1 VKPEEIKRSY
11 EFGPFRLDPEE
22 RTLSRSGEL
31 VPLTIKAFETLLV
44 LVENAGHLLPK
55 DELMRRVW
63 PETVVEENNLAQQI
77 SFLRKALGEP
87 ETGVKYIETLPKR
100 GYRFLSTPSL
110 VSDDSV
116 GLIVRETI
124 RGRVLVE
131 EEVDD
136 DSQSDIRTIH
146 TTTEVSLPAPAR
158 QSMPRRKQSA
168 IALTCLGLLVLA
180 GAAYLLYHARLGRRR
195 PSAGTRTLAIMP
207 FRNLKGDSETD
218 FLGLSLADAIIT
230 KLGYV
235 STVIVRPSSYVEKYR
250 NQEIDPKKIGEE
262 LNVNTLLTG
271 TFMKEGDELRIKTQ
285 LVDLE
290 SNEILWRDTID
301 LKYDKVLLVE
311 DRVAREII
319 GGMKLKLSPVED
331 QHITL
336 DAPRDPLAYEYYL
349 RGVDLYT
356 RNDFPMA
363 VEMFRK
369 SVSINANYA
378 QAWAHLGTAY
388 TAVAAFRFGGQED
401 YQKALAAYRKALELN
416 PDQIEAR
423 IFMANMFTDTNQ
435 ASQAVPLLREVLRT
449 NPNYALA
456 HWELGY
462 AYRFAGLLDESIKE
476 CEQARA
482 LDPQV
487 KLRSSA
493 LNGYLY
499 SGQYEKFLRSLPP
512 DEDVAFVVFYRGL
525 ANLYLKDNKAA
536 TASFERAYQLDASL
550 YTQIGK
556 ALSYAINAKRPEGLE
571 LLKATEAKMKERGVT
586 DPEAMYKIAQA
597 YALLGDKPA
606 ALRMLSQS
614 INGGFFCYP
623 YVKDDPLLNS
633 IRDQAD
639 YGVLL
644 EMARKGHEEFRSR
657 FMSETSAGSRVAL
670 HYAMPSPRVVLQVA
684 PPLFPAELFS
694 SQN

>member
-1 VKPEEIKRSY
+1 
-11 EFGPFRLDPEE
+11 
-22 RTLSRSGEL
+22 
-31 VPLTIKAFETLLV
+31 
-44 LVENAGHLLPK
+44 
-55 DELMRRVW
+55 
-63 PETVVEENNLAQQI
+63 
-77 SFLRKALGEP
+77 
-87 ETGVKYIETLPKR
+87 
-100 GYRFLSTPSL
+100 
-110 VSDDSV
+110 
-116 GLIVRETI
+116 
-124 RGRVLVE
+124 
-131 EEVDD
+131 
-136 DSQSDIRTIH
+136 
-146 TTTEVSLPAPAR
+146 
-158 QSMPRRKQSA
+158 
-168 IALTCLGLLVLA
+168 
-180 GAAYLLYHARLGRRR
+180 
-195 PSAGTRTLAIMP
+195 MP

-250 NQEIDPKKIGEE
+250 NQEIDPKKIGAE

-271 TFMKEGDELRIKTQ
+271 SFMKEGDEIRIKTQ

-290 SNEILWRDTID
+290 SNEILWRDSID

-331 QHITL
+331 QHISL

-363 VEMFRK
+363 VEMFGK
-369 SVSINANYA
+369 SVTIDANYA

-388 TAVAAFRFGGQED
+388 TALAAFRFGGQED
-401 YQKALAAYRKALELN
+401 YQKALAAYRRALELN
-416 PDQIEAR
+416 PNQIEAR

-435 ASQAVPLLREVLRT
+435 VSQAVPLLREVLAA

-462 AYRFAGLLDESIKE
+462 VYRFAGVLDESIRE
-476 CEQARA
+476 CERARA

-493 LNGYLY
+493 LNAYLY
-499 SGQYEKFLRSLPP
+499 AGQYEKFLQSLPQ
-512 DEDVAFVVFYRGL
+512 DDQAAFVVFYRGL
-525 ANLYLKDNKAA
+525 AHLYLKDNKAA
-536 TASFERAYQLDASL
+536 SADFERAFQLDPSL

-556 ALSYAINAKRPEGLE
+556 ALGYSISGKRSEGLE
-571 LLKATEAKMKERGVT
+571 LLKTIEAKMKERGVS
-586 DPEAMYKIAQA
+586 DAEAMYKIAQA

-606 ALRMLSQS
+606 SLRMLAQS

-623 YVKDDPLLNS
+623 YIKDDPLLNA
-633 IRDQAD
+633 IRDQPD
-639 YGVLL
+639 YAVLL
-644 EMARKGHEEFRSR
+644 ETARKGHEEFRSR
-657 FMSETSAGSRVAL
+657 FLTS
-670 HYAMPSPRVVLQVA
+670 
-684 PPLFPAELFS
+684 
-694 SQN
+694 

>member
-1 VKPEEIKRSY
+1 MKPDEVKRSY
-11 EFGPFRLDPEE
+11 EFGPFRLDPED
-22 RTLSRSGEL
+22 RTLSRDGEL
-31 VPLTIKAFETLLV
+31 VPLTIKAFDTLLV
-44 LVENAGHLLPK
+44 LVENAGSLLPK

-63 PETVVEENNLAQQI
+63 PETVVEENNLAQQV
-77 SFLRKALGEP
+77 SFLRKALGES

-100 GYRFLSTPSL
+100 GYRFLVTPGL
-110 VSDDSV
+110 VEDDSV
-116 GLIVRETI
+116 GLIVREKI

-131 EEVDD
+131 EEVEDD
-136 DSQSDIRTIH
+136 TQPEP
-146 TTTEVSLPAPAR
+146 TTVYKTAELSLPEPAR
-158 QSMPRRKQSA
+158 ASPVRKKQVA

-180 GAAYLLYHARLGRRR
+180 GAAYFLLHARFGRRG
-195 PSAGTRTLAIMP
+195 PPAGTRTLAIMP

-250 NQEIDPKKIGEE
+250 NEEIDPKKIGAE

-271 TFMKEGDELRIKTQ
+271 SFMKEGDEIRIKTQ

-290 SNEILWRDTID
+290 SNEILWRDSID
-301 LKYDKVLLVE
+301 LKYDKVLLLE

-319 GGMKLKLSPVED
+319 GGMKLKPSPVED
-331 QHITL
+331 QHISL

-369 SVSINANYA
+369 SVSIDSNYA

-416 PDQIEAR
+416 PNHIEAR

-435 ASQAVPLLREVLRT
+435 ANQAVPLLREVMAT

-462 AYRFAGLLDESIKE
+462 VYRFAGVLDESIKE
-476 CEQARA
+476 CERARA

-493 LNGYLY
+493 LNAYLY
-499 SGQYEKFLRSLPP
+499 SGQYEKFLQSLPA
-512 DEDVAFVVFYRGL
+512 DDAAAFVVFYRGF
-525 ANLYLKDNKAA
+525 AHLYLKDNKAA
-536 TASFERAYQLDASL
+536 SADFERAFQLDPSL

-556 ALSYAINAKRPEGLE
+556 ALGYSIGGQRAEGLG
-571 LLKATEAKMKERGVT
+571 LLKTTEAKMKERGVT
-586 DPEAMYKIAQA
+586 DAEAMYKIAQA

-614 INGGFFCYP
+614 IKGGFFCYP
-623 YVKDDPLLNS
+623 YIKDDPLLHD
-633 IRDQAD
+633 IRGEREYEA
-639 YGVLL
+639 LL
-644 EMARKGHEEFRSR
+644 ESARQAHEDFKSR
-657 FMSETSAGSRVAL
+657 FMSSAGT
-670 HYAMPSPRVVLQVA
+670 
-684 PPLFPAELFS
+684 
-694 SQN
+694 

>member
-1 VKPEEIKRSY
+1 VKPDEVKRSY
-11 EFGPFRLDPEE
+11 EFGPFRLDPED
-22 RTLSRSGEL
+22 RTLSRDGEL
-31 VPLTIKAFETLLV
+31 VPLTIKAFDTLLV
-44 LVENAGHLLPK
+44 LVENAGQLLSK
-55 DELMRRVW
+55 DEMMRRVW
-63 PETVVEENNLAQQI
+63 PETVVEENNLAQQV
-77 SFLRKALGEP
+77 SFLRKALAES

-100 GYRFLSTPSL
+100 GYRFLATPGL
-110 VSDDSV
+110 VADAGV
-116 GLIVRETI
+116 GLIVREKI

-131 EEVDD
+131 EEVEDD
-136 DSQSDIRTIH
+136 APTEATLAH
-146 TTTEVSLPAPAR
+146 TTAERSLPPPAP
-158 QSMPRRKQSA
+158 SSPVRRKQAA

-180 GAAYLLYHARLGRRR
+180 GTAYLLLHARFGKRSS
-195 PSAGTRTLAIMP
+195 PPGTRTLAIMP
-207 FRNLKGDSETD
+207 FRNLKGDTQTD

-250 NQEIDPKKIGEE
+250 NQEIDPKKIGAE

-271 TFMKEGDELRIKTQ
+271 SFMKEGDEIRIKTQ

-290 SNEILWRDTID
+290 SNEILWRDSID

-331 QHITL
+331 KHIAL
-336 DAPRDPLAYEYYL
+336 DAPSDPLAYEYYL

-363 VEMFRK
+363 VELFRK
-369 SVSINANYA
+369 SVSIDPNYA

-401 YQKALAAYRKALELN
+401 YQKALEAYRKALELN
-416 PDQIEAR
+416 PNQIEAR

-435 ASQAVPLLREVLRT
+435 VNQAVPLLREVLAA

-462 AYRFAGLLDESIKE
+462 VYRFAGVLDESISE
-476 CEQARA
+476 CERARA
-482 LDPQV
+482 IDPQV

-493 LNGYLY
+493 LNAYLY
-499 SGQYEKFLRSLPP
+499 SGQYEKFLQTLPP
-512 DEDVAFVVFYRGL
+512 DDQAAFVVFYRGL
-525 ANLYLKDNKAA
+525 AHLYLKDNKAA
-536 TASFERAYQLDASL
+536 SADFERAFQLDPSL

-556 ALSYAINAKRPEGLE
+556 ALGYSISGKRSEGLE
-571 LLKATEAKMKERGVT
+571 LLKTIEAKMKERGVS
-586 DPEAMYKIAQA
+586 DAEAMYKIAQA

-606 ALRMLSQS
+606 SLRMLAQS

-623 YVKDDPLLNS
+623 YIKDDPLLNS
-633 IRDQAD
+633 IRDQPD
-639 YGVLL
+639 YAVLL
-644 EMARKGHEEFRSR
+644 ETARKGHEEFRSR
-657 FMSETSAGSRVAL
+657 FLTS
-670 HYAMPSPRVVLQVA
+670 
-684 PPLFPAELFS
+684 
-694 SQN
+694 

>member
-1 VKPEEIKRSY
+1 MKPDEVKRSY
-11 EFGPFRLDPEE
+11 EFGPFRLNPED
-22 RTLSRSGEL
+22 RTLSRDGEL
-31 VPLTIKAFETLLV
+31 VPLTIKAFDTLLV
-44 LVENAGHLLPK
+44 LVENAGQLLSK

-63 PETVVEENNLAQQI
+63 PETVVEENNLAQQV
-77 SFLRKALGEP
+77 SFLRKALGES

-100 GYRFLSTPSL
+100 GYRFLVTPGL
-110 VSDDSV
+110 VADGGV
-116 GLIVRETI
+116 GLIVREKI

-131 EEVDD
+131 EEVEDNAE
-136 DSQSDIRTIH
+136 IEARTTH
-146 TTTEVSLPAPAR
+146 TTAERSLPPPTQSAPV
-158 QSMPRRKQSA
+158 RKKQAA

-180 GAAYLLYHARLGRRR
+180 GTAYLLLHARFGKRS
-195 PSAGTRTLAIMP
+195 PSPGTRTLAIMP
-207 FRNLKGDSETD
+207 FRNLKGDGETD

-250 NQEIDPKKIGEE
+250 NQEIDPKKIGAE

-271 TFMKEGDELRIKTQ
+271 SFMKEGDEIRIKTQ

-290 SNEILWRDTID
+290 SNEILWRDSID

-319 GGMKLKLSPVED
+319 GGMKLKLSPLED
-331 QHITL
+331 QHIAQ
-336 DAPRDPLAYEYYL
+336 DAPSNPFAYEYYL

-356 RNDFPMA
+356 QSDFPMA
-363 VEMFRK
+363 VKMFQS
-369 SVSINANYA
+369 SVSLDAKYA
-378 QAWAHLGTAY
+378 QAWAHLGTTY

-401 YQKALAAYRKALELN
+401 YEKALEAYRKALELN
-416 PDQIEAR
+416 PNHIEAR

-435 ASQAVPLLREVLRT
+435 LNQAVPLLRDVLAT

-462 AYRFAGLLDESIKE
+462 AYRFAGHLGESIRE
-476 CEQARA
+476 CERARA

-493 LNGYLY
+493 LNAYLY
-499 SGQYEKFLRSLPP
+499 SGQYEKFLQSLPQ
-512 DEDVAFVVFYRGL
+512 DDQDDQAAFVVFYRGL
-525 ANLYLKDNKAA
+525 AHLYLKDNKAA
-536 TASFERAYQLDASL
+536 SADFERADQLDPSL
-550 YTQIGK
+550 YTKIGK
-556 ALSYAINAKRPEGLE
+556 ALSYSINGKRPEGLE
-571 LLKATEAKMKERGVT
+571 LLKTTEAKMKERGVT

-614 INGGFFCYP
+614 IKGGFFCYP
-623 YVKDDPLLNS
+623 YIKVDPLLDS
-633 IRDQAD
+633 IRDQSD
-639 YGVLL
+639 YAALL
-644 EMARKGHEEFRSR
+644 EIARNSHEAFRSR
-657 FMSETSAGSRVAL
+657 FLTS
-670 HYAMPSPRVVLQVA
+670 
-684 PPLFPAELFS
+684 
-694 SQN
+694 